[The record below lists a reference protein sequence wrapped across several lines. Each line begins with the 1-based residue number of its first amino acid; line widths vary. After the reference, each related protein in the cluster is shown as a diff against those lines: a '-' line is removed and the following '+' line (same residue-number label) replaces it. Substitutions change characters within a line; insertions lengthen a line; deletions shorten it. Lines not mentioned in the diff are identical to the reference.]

1 MARTKN
7 ILMIGTSGN
16 IDKQIV
22 FKRYG
27 EKTVI
32 SKYPNMSRVKR
43 SENQK
48 RMNDM
53 MEAANE
59 AAHEILDDDKL
70 KMEAQVRLNVTANN
84 LYRALVREFFQLH
97 KNDEDP
103 LKAVGLTR
111 DLVSRKYNKGRN
123 FKRDKR

>member
-1 MARTKN
+1 MASTKN
-7 ILMIGTSGN
+7 IVMTNTSGN

-27 EKTVI
+27 DKTVI
-32 SKYPNMSRVKR
+32 SKYPNMSKVKR
-43 SENQK
+43 SEKQK

-59 AAHEILDDDKL
+59 AAHQILDDETS
-70 KMEAQVRLNVTANN
+70 KMEAQVRLNVTTNN

-97 KNDEDP
+97 KDDKDP
-103 LKAVGLTR
+103 L
-111 DLVSRKYNKGRN
+111 
-123 FKRDKR
+123 

>member
-1 MARTKN
+1 MATTKN
-7 ILMIGTSGN
+7 ILMINTSGH

-27 EKTVI
+27 DKTII

-43 SENQK
+43 SDKQK

-59 AAHEILDDDKL
+59 AALEIMDDEKL
-70 KMEAQVRLNVTANN
+70 KMEAQARLDVTSNK

-97 KNDEDP
+97 KDDQDP

-111 DLVSRKYNKGRN
+111 DLISRKYNK
-123 FKRDKR
+123 KRKYRRRGD